1 MGIGMTL
8 RQFKNAT
15 GADWRNWRKNISK
28 DGTCASAPVGI
39 GLTTYSQT
47 GAQLAHP
54 HIPAF
59 EVAQI
64 FCERNLL
71 RIEFTQERVDR
82 VRGAQCA

>member
-1 MGIGMTL
+1 MGIGMML
-8 RQFKNAT
+8 RHLET
-15 GADWRNWRKNISK
+15 PSGARCRKWRKNISK
-28 DGTCASAPVGI
+28 DGTCATAPLGI
-39 GLTTYSQT
+39 GLVAYYRN
-47 GAQLAHP
+47 GAQVAQP